1 MLFKG
6 TINESLVHP
15 REVFKEAYL
24 LSASSIICVHNH
36 PSGNITPSKNDEIL
50 TKQLIKCGELLGIK
64 ILDHIIIGNSTYFS
78 FLEKGLID
86 K

>member
-24 LSASSIICVHNH
+24 LSASSIICIHNH
-36 PSGNITPSKNDEIL
+36 PSGNTNPSKNDEML
-50 TKQLIKCGELLGIK
+50 TKQLKKCGELLGIK
-64 ILDHIIIGNSTYFS
+64 VLDHIIISNNSYFS
-78 FLEKGLID
+78 FLEKGLI
-86 K
+86 

>member
-36 PSGNITPSKNDEIL
+36 PSGNVTPSKNDEVL
-50 TKQLIKCGELLGIK
+50 TKQLKNCGELLGIRV
-64 ILDHIIIGNSTYFS
+64 LDHIIVGNNSYFS
-78 FLEKGLID
+78 FLEKGLL
-86 K
+86 